1 MSRSKMSESTDCQLS
16 RLSRGGG
23 GGDVV
28 SASRARDYAGGV
40 VHDLLDAMFLQFGAT
55 SPYSYAIK
63 YVGQHQGFYDK
74 LLNWAR

>member
-1 MSRSKMSESTDCQLS
+1 M
-16 RLSRGGG
+16 
-23 GGDVV
+23 V
-28 SASRARDYAGGV
+28 SASRVRDYAGGV

-74 LLNWAR
+74 LLN